1 MLALR
6 ANATVSSDELI
17 EGLWGEA
24 APASGVKMVQLYVSQ
39 LRRLLDGTEAEI
51 VTRGRGYEL
60 RVDSDAVDA
69 IRFERLVEQAAR
81 DGAATAQ
88 DALGLWRGK
97 PLGDLADQPFAGPEI
112 RRLEELWLRARELT
126 IDEALASGRHR
137 EAVAELERLVA
148 AHPLEERLHAQR
160 MLALYR
166 SGRQAD
172 ALEAYREARAVL
184 VEEVGLEPGPEL
196 RRLHE
201 AILRQDPSLDAP
213 AAAQAVASA
222 PAPAADGA
230 VAAPAP
236 DGAAPRAQRRRAVLA
251 AGLLA
256 VAAVVLAVVLAGG
269 DDGVDL
275 IDGDAVAVIDPSH
288 DRVSA
293 NFRVGRGPQAAAT
306 GDGALWVANTRDGT
320 VSRLQGDGD
329 HVVTIDVGG
338 EPTALAWG
346 AGSLWVADG
355 ERRQV
360 LQVNAASNRVI
371 NRFPVGNVPRSI
383 VFAGGAVWAA
393 SSIDGRIDRIDLGRG
408 GATSRI
414 PLAGGPAAMAA
425 GFGAVWV
432 AGEDAGLVTRL
443 DARSGAVL
451 ATVGAGG
458 GPAAVAAGAGA
469 VWVANRDDGTVSR
482 IEPRANEVTDV
493 VRVGDRPVALAAG
506 DDAVWVADE
515 QSGTVTRID
524 PRSRRVDARFATGGT
539 PVGLVLARGSVW
551 ATTQPSRASH
561 RGGTLRYESPRL
573 SICTCVDPAGYDTS
587 TFPILSAAYDGLVAY
602 RRVQGAA
609 GTRLAPDLAISV
621 PQPAD
626 GARTYV
632 FQLRPGVRFSDAA
645 PVRPRDF
652 RASIER
658 ALRLAPFDTP
668 LSAIAGAEKCTP
680 RACDLARGIRT
691 DERARTITIRL
702 SRPDREFVHKLAL
715 PLAYVVPA
723 GSPVKLATTRPLA
736 GTGPYRIAS
745 FDPKRGGRLVRN
757 PYFRSWSR
765 EVRPEGFPDAIAVT
779 IGGDSRKQVDAVRR
793 DRSDVVST
801 SGIFATP
808 IGSVS
813 ALRALS
819 LQQAAR
825 VHVGLSASTD
835 YAFLNVREPP
845 FDDARVRRAVNLAI
859 DRRAIAGAIGGT
871 AVAAPTCQILPPGF
885 PGYEP
890 SCEYT
895 AAAPAAGGYGRPDR
909 ARARALIRQAGAS
922 GAEVA
927 VWLPG
932 GPDLR
937 PMADAIAGALR
948 DIGLRPSRRV
958 VQDGRRYFA
967 AIADSRN
974 HVQFGLT
981 AWVADFLTPSTFFQ
995 SSFTCAGL
1003 IPASTANGNLSQF
1016 CDRGVDAAFE
1026 RAAAATGPQAG
1037 ELWTAVDRRVMR
1049 AAAAVPLTN
1058 RRAMV
1063 LVSDR
1068 AGNVQQH
1075 IQLGPLL
1082 DQVWVR

>member
-1 MLALR
+1 MLGLR

-39 LRRLLDGTEAEI
+39 LRRLLEGTDAEI

-60 RVDSDAVDA
+60 RVDADAVDA
-69 IRFERLVEQAAR
+69 LRFERLVEQGAR
-81 DGAATAQ
+81 DGGAGAQ
-88 DALGLWRGK
+88 DALELWRGQ
-97 PLGDLADQPFAGPEI
+97 PLADLADQPFAGPEI

-172 ALEAYREARAVL
+172 ALEAFREARAVL

-201 AILRQDPSLDAP
+201 AILRQDPSLEAP

-222 PAPAADGA
+222 PAPPGTG
-230 VAAPAP
+230 APAP
-236 DGAAPRAQRRRAVLA
+236 EGATGRGRGRRNAVLA
-251 AGLLA
+251 AGLAA
-256 VAAVVLAVVLAGG
+256 VAAVVLAVVLIGR

-275 IDGDAVAVIDPSH
+275 IDGDAVAVIDAGEG
-288 DRVSA
+288 RVTS
-293 NFRVGRGPQAAAT
+293 NLRVGRAPQATAA
-306 GDGALWVANTRDGT
+306 GGGAVWIADARDGT
-320 VSRLQGDGD
+320 VSRLQGEAGN
-329 HVVTIDVGG
+329 VVTIDVGG
-338 EPTALAWG
+338 EPTSLAWG

-355 ERRQV
+355 ERRRV

-371 NRFPVGNVPRSI
+371 NRFTVGNVPRSV

-408 GATSRI
+408 GAASRI

-451 ATVGAGG
+451 ATIGAGG
-458 GPAAVAAGAGA
+458 GPAAVAVGAGA

-482 IEPRANEVTDV
+482 IEPRANAVTDV
-493 VRVGDRPVALAAG
+493 VRVGERPVALAAR
-506 DDAVWVADE
+506 DDGVWVADE

-539 PVGLVLARGSVW
+539 PVGLALAGGSVW
-551 ATTQPSRASH
+551 ATTQPSLASH

-573 SICTCVDPAGYDTS
+573 SICNCLDPAGYDTS
-587 TFPILSAAYDGLVAY
+587 AFPILSAAYDGLVAY

-609 GTRLAPDLAISV
+609 GTRLAADLAISL
-621 PQPAD
+621 PEPAD
-626 GARTYV
+626 GGRTYV
-632 FQLRPGVRFSDAA
+632 FGLRPGVRFSDGA

-658 ALRLAPFDTP
+658 ALRLAPFATP
-668 LSAIAGAEKCTP
+668 LSGIAGAEDCNP

-702 SRPDREFVHKLAL
+702 SRPDGEFVHKLAL

-723 GSPVKLATTRPLA
+723 GSPVKLATTRPPP

-745 FDPKRGGRLVRN
+745 FDPKQGGRLVRN
-757 PYFRSWSR
+757 PHFRSWSR

-779 IGGDSRKQVDAVRR
+779 IGGDSRRQVAAVRR
-793 DRSDVVST
+793 NRSDVVST

-808 IGSVS
+808 IGSAA

-819 LQQAAR
+819 LQEAAR
-825 VHVGLSASTD
+825 LHLGLSASTD

-845 FDDARVRRAVNLAI
+845 FDDARVRRAVNLAL
-859 DRRAIAGAIGGT
+859 DRRAIVDAIGGT

-890 SCEYT
+890 SCPYT
-895 AAAPAAGGYGRPDR
+895 ASAPEAGAYGRPDR
-909 ARARALIRQAGAS
+909 ARARALVRQAGAE
-922 GAEVA
+922 GAQVA
-927 VWLPG
+927 IWLPG

-937 PMADAIAGALR
+937 PMADAIAVALR
-948 DIGLRPSRRV
+948 DIGLRTRLRV
-958 VQDGRRYFA
+958 VPDGRRYFA
-967 AIADSRN
+967 AIADSRR

-981 AWVADFLTPSTFFQ
+981 AWVADFLTPSTFFETN
-995 SSFTCAGL
+995 FTCAGL
-1003 IPASTANGNLSQF
+1003 MPASTANGDLSQF

-1049 AAAAVPLTN
+1049 AAAAAPLTN
-1058 RRAMV
+1058 RRAMM

-1068 AGNVQQH
+1068 AGNAQQH